1 MVCIH
6 DSAVTI
12 GAISEQYNYDNAEKG
27 LILSG
32 FFVGYITIQ
41 VLVAWFARRTG
52 GWCVL
57 AATLGVTSLAL
68 FLTPFA
74 SSSVGGLVAMRILAG
89 IGQSAMYPTMHEL
102 LSQWCPRSERSLLVG
117 IAWSGSNAGVAVS
130 LAVSGFIVADH
141 SASFWAGWRGV
152 YFVWGAAG
160 LALAALW
167 LVLGSSSPEQHSW
180 AVSIEERNMIL
191 ASRDRSDLG
200 LGNVPWR
207 KLLLHPAVF
216 AMVIA
221 LMSTNWTIFLLL
233 SWA

>member
-1 MVCIH
+1 M
-6 DSAVTI
+6 
-12 GAISEQYNYDNAEKG
+12 
-27 LILSG
+27 LSG

-130 LAVSGFIVADH
+130 LAVSGFLVADH

-160 LALAALW
+160 FSTRCPLASAR
-167 LVLGSSSPEQHSW
+167 VRHRPEQRSW

-191 ASRDRSDLG
+191 ASRDRSDL
-200 LGNVPWR
+200 R
-207 KLLLHPAVF
+207 ATE
-216 AMVIA
+216 
-221 LMSTNWTIFLLL
+221 MSRGASSCCIQLCLRWL
-233 SWA
+233 SPS